1 MKLAFIV
8 GTGRCGSSLIHEI
21 LARHE
26 GVGFVSN
33 IDDNLPRLNL
43 KGRWNGTLYRTP
55 LGRLTRKGAWARF
68 APSEA
73 YKLIASQVSPVYANS
88 SRDLETRDVTPWLAQ
103 RFREF
108 FEERAR
114 QQGAD
119 VFLHKYTGWSRIGF
133 FAEIFPEARFIHV
146 VRDGRAV
153 ANSWLQMPWWN
164 GYRGPE
170 NWFWGNLTQPYLDE
184 WNASDRSYTRLAA
197 IAWKVLMDSH
207 ERASQDLSGE
217 RYLQLR
223 YEDFLREPHGTLQQI
238 VSFIGLP
245 WTVAFERHVR
255 QQKIDASRS
264 RAFERDLSPDQL
276 VELQSSLS
284 EKLRQ
289 YGYATESARSGCWK
303 PGDEVVGFIEEAS

>member
-21 LARHE
+21 LARHA

-43 KGRWNGTLYRTP
+43 KGRWNGALYRTP

-88 SRDLETRDVTPWLAQ
+88 SRDLEARDVTPWLAQ

-108 FEERAR
+108 FEERGR

-133 FAEIFPEARFIHV
+133 FAAIFPEARFIHI

-153 ANSWLQMPWWN
+153 ANSLLQMPWWP

-170 NWFWGNLTQPYLDE
+170 NWAWGNLTQLHLDE
-184 WNASDRSYTRLAA
+184 WEASNRSYTCLAA
-197 IAWKVLMDSH
+197 IAWKVLMDSY
-207 ERASQDLSGE
+207 ERASQELPPE

-223 YEDFLREPHGTLQQI
+223 YEDFLAAPRDVLQQI

-245 WTVAFERHVR
+245 WTAAFERHVR
-255 QQKIDASRS
+255 RQKIYASRS

-276 VELQSSLS
+276 AEMQSSLS
-284 EKLRQ
+284 ETLLR
-289 YGYATESARSGCWK
+289 YGYATEGARSGRRK
-303 PGDEVVGFIEEAS
+303 PADEMVEFIKEAS

>member
-26 GVGFVSN
+26 GVGFISN

-43 KGRWNGTLYRTP
+43 KGRWNGALYRTP
-55 LGRLTRKGAWARF
+55 LGQLTRKGAWARF

-73 YKLIASQVSPVYANS
+73 YKLISSQVSPVYANS
-88 SRDLETRDVTPWLAQ
+88 SRDLEARDVTPWLAQ

-108 FEERAR
+108 FEERCR
-114 QQGAD
+114 CQGAD

-133 FAEIFPEARFIHV
+133 FARIFSEARFIHV

-170 NWFWGNLTQPYLDE
+170 NWFWGNLTRPYLDE
-184 WNASDRSYTRLAA
+184 WNASDRSYTCLAA
-197 IAWKVLMDSH
+197 IAWKMLMDSY
-207 ERASQDLSGE
+207 EQAGQGLPGDRF
-217 RYLQLR
+217 LQFR
-223 YEDFLREPHGTLQQI
+223 YEDFLAAPHDVLQQI
-238 VSFIGLP
+238 VAFIGLP
-245 WTVAFERHVR
+245 WTAAFERYVT

-276 VELQSSLS
+276 AELQSSLS
-284 EKLRQ
+284 EKLLH
-289 YGYATESARSGCWK
+289 YGYTTEGARSGRWK
-303 PGDEVVGFIEEAS
+303 SADGAVGFKEAS